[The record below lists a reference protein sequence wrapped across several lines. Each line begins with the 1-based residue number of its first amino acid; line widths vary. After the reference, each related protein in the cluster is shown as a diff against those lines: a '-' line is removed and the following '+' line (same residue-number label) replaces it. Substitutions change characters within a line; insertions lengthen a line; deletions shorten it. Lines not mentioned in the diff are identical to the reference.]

1 MANEITLT
9 TYNNLSDEAKK
20 VAIANMRDRA
30 EYVNMVLSATKN
42 FVRCE
47 LDNMGL
53 DTDTMVQFSVGLSD
67 IIANEKRKGTIDL
80 SVGID
85 CLEEEVSVDVMKALR
100 DWTGDSISDDELGYV
115 EYVEAAYGVTGVV
128 TCLEP
133 QGLAFDG
140 GCSLD
145 GWFQTKT
152 FDLFSKIHQEAEE
165 FYNACFSDGMVST
178 YLAGRNPECLSD
190 GRLVG

>member
-9 TYNNLSDEAKK
+9 HFNSLTDEAKK
-20 VAIANMRDRA
+20 VAVANMRGRS
-30 EYVNMVLSATKN
+30 EYIKMVLRATTN

-47 LDNMGL
+47 LDNLGL
-53 DTDTMVQFSVGLSD
+53 DTGSMVQFSVGLHD
-67 IIANEKRKGTIDL
+67 ILANEKRKGIIDL
-80 SVGID
+80 SIGVD
-85 CLEEEVSVDVMKALR
+85 CLEEEVSVEIMKALR
-100 DWTGDSISDDELGYV
+100 DWSGDSISDDEVGYV
-115 EYVEAAYGVTGVV
+115 EYVEASYGVTGVV

-133 QGLAFDG
+133 QGLSFGG

-152 FDLFSKIHQEAEE
+152 FDLFSSIHQEAEE
-165 FYNACFSDGMVST
+165 FYNSCFSDGMVST
-178 YLAGRNPECLSD
+178 YLSGRNPECLSD

>member
-1 MANEITLT
+1 MENNVILT
-9 TYNNLSDEAKK
+9 TYNNLSDDAKK
-20 VAIANMRDRA
+20 VAIANMRDRS
-30 EYVNMVLSATKN
+30 EYINMVLSATRN

-47 LDNMGL
+47 LDNIGL
-53 DTDTMVQFSVGLSD
+53 DTDSMVQFSIGLHD
-67 IIANEKRKGTIDL
+67 ILADEKRKGIIDL
-80 SVGID
+80 SIGID
-85 CLEEEVSVDVMKALR
+85 CLDEEISVEVMKAMR
-100 DWTGDSISDDELGYV
+100 NWSGDSISDCELDYV

-133 QGLAFDG
+133 QGLVFSG

-152 FDLFSKIHQEAEE
+152 FDLFSRIHQEAEQ

-178 YLAGRNPECLSD
+178 YLSGRNPECLSD

>member
-1 MANEITLT
+1 MANEIKITR
-9 TYNNLSDEAKK
+9 YNNLTDEAKK
-20 VAIANMRDRA
+20 IAVSNMRNRA
-30 EYVNMVLSATKN
+30 EYIKMVLCATRN

-47 LDNMGL
+47 LDNLGF
-53 DTDTMVQFSVGLSD
+53 DTDTMAQFSVGLSD
-67 IIANEKRKGTIDL
+67 IRVNEKRNGTIDL

-85 CLEEEVSVDVMKALR
+85 CIEEDVSVEIMKALR
-100 DWTGDSISDDELGYV
+100 DWAGDSISDNELGYV
-115 EYVEAAYGVTGVV
+115 EYVEVAYGVTGVV
-128 TCLEP
+128 TCIEP

-178 YLAGRNPECLSD
+178 YLSGRNPECLSD

>member
-1 MANEITLT
+1 MENNVILT
-9 TYNNLSDEAKK
+9 TYNNLCEDAKK
-20 VAIANMRDRA
+20 VAIANMRDRS
-30 EYVNMVLSATKN
+30 EYINMVLGATRN
-42 FVRCE
+42 FVRYE
-47 LDNMGL
+47 LDNVGL
-53 DTDTMVQFSVGLSD
+53 DPDLMVQFSIGLSD
-67 IIANEKRKGTIDL
+67 VLTNEKRKGIIDL

-85 CLEEEVSVDVMKALR
+85 CLDEEISVEVMKALR
-100 DWTGDSISDDELGYV
+100 DWAGDSISDSELNYV
-115 EYVEAAYGVTGVV
+115 EYVEVAYGVTGVV

-133 QGLAFDG
+133 QGLVFDG

>member
-1 MANEITLT
+1 MANEIKITRF
-9 TYNNLSDEAKK
+9 NDLSDDAKK
-20 VAIANMRDRA
+20 VAVTNMRDRA
-30 EYVNMVLSATKN
+30 EYIHMALRATRN

-47 LDNMGL
+47 LDNVGL
-53 DTDTMVQFSVGLSD
+53 DPDSMVQFSIGLGD

-85 CLEEEVSVDVMKALR
+85 CLEEEVSVEIMKALR
-100 DWTGDSISDDELGYV
+100 DWAGDSISDDELGYV
-115 EYVEAAYGVTGVV
+115 EYVEVAYGVTGVV
-128 TCLEP
+128 TCIEP

-145 GWFQTKT
+145 GWFQTKS

-165 FYNACFSDGMVST
+165 FYNACFSDWMVST
-178 YLAGRNPECLSD
+178 YLSGRNPECLSD

>member
-1 MANEITLT
+1 MENNVILT
-9 TYNNLSDEAKK
+9 TYNELSDEAKK
-20 VAIANMRDRA
+20 VTIANMRDHA
-30 EYVNMVLSATKN
+30 EYINMVLSATRN

-47 LDNMGL
+47 LDNIGL
-53 DTDTMVQFSVGLSD
+53 DTDTMVQFSIGLQGILS
-67 IIANEKRKGTIDL
+67 NEKRKGIIDL
-80 SVGID
+80 SVGVD
-85 CLEEEVSVDVMKALR
+85 CIEVDVSVEIMKALR

-133 QGLAFDG
+133 QGLVFDG

-145 GWFQTKT
+145 GWFQTKM
-152 FDLFSKIHQEAEE
+152 FDLFSKIHQEAEK
-165 FYNACFSDGMVST
+165 FYNACFSEGMVST
-178 YLAGRNPECLSD
+178 YLSGRNPECLSD

>member
-1 MANEITLT
+1 MANEITLIHFNDLT
-9 TYNNLSDEAKK
+9 DESKK
-20 VAIANMRDRA
+20 VAITNMRDRA
-30 EYVNMVLSATKN
+30 EYVNMVLCATRN

-47 LDNMGL
+47 LDNLGL
-53 DTDTMVQFSVGLSD
+53 DTSSMVQFSVGLHGILS
-67 IIANEKRKGTIDL
+67 NEKRKGIIDL
-80 SVGID
+80 SIGVD
-85 CLEEEVSVDVMKALR
+85 CLEKDVSVKLMKALR
-100 DWTGDSISDDELGYV
+100 DWSGDSISDDELGCV
-115 EYVEAAYGVTGVV
+115 EYVEASYGVTGIL

-133 QGLAFDG
+133 QGLVFDG

>member
-1 MANEITLT
+1 MENITLT
-9 TYNNLSDEAKK
+9 TYNKLSDDAKK

-30 EYVNMVLSATKN
+30 EYVNMVLSATRN

-47 LDNMGL
+47 LDNLGL
-53 DTDTMVQFSVGLSD
+53 DTGSMVQFSVGLHN
-67 IIANEKRKGTIDL
+67 ILANEKRKGIIDL
-80 SVGID
+80 SIGVD
-85 CLEEEVSVDVMKALR
+85 CLEEEVSVEIMKALR
-100 DWTGDSISDDELGYV
+100 DWSGDSISDDELGYV
-115 EYVEAAYGVTGVV
+115 EYVEALYGVTGVV

-133 QGLAFDG
+133 QGLSFGG

-145 GWFQTKT
+145 GWFQIKT
-152 FDLFSKIHQEAEE
+152 FDLFAGIHQEAEE
-165 FYNACFSDGMVST
+165 FYNSCFSDGMVST

>member
-1 MANEITLT
+1 MENIILT
-9 TYNNLSDEAKK
+9 TYNSLTDEAKK
-20 VAIANMRDRA
+20 VAIANMRNRA
-30 EYVNMVLSATKN
+30 EYINMVLSATKN

-47 LDNMGL
+47 LDNAGL
-53 DTDTMVQFSVGLSD
+53 DTDSMVQFSIGLHSILTD
-67 IIANEKRKGTIDL
+67 EKRKGIINL
-80 SVGID
+80 SIGVD
-85 CLEEEVSVDVMKALR
+85 CLEKDVSVEIMKALR
-100 DWTGDSISDDELGYV
+100 DLSDDTISDDERSYV

-133 QGLAFDG
+133 QGLVFDG

-145 GWFQTKT
+145 GWFQTKA
-152 FDLFSKIHQEAEE
+152 FDLFAKIHQNAEE
-165 FYNACFSDGMVST
+165 FYNGCFADGMVAP

>member
-1 MANEITLT
+1 MENNIILT
-9 TYNNLSDEAKK
+9 TYNDLSDDAKK
-20 VAIANMRDRA
+20 VAVTNMRDRA
-30 EYVNMVLSATKN
+30 EYIHMALRATRN

-47 LDNMGL
+47 LDNVGL
-53 DTDTMVQFSVGLSD
+53 DPDSMVQFSIGLSD
-67 IIANEKRKGTIDL
+67 IIANEKRKGILDL

-85 CLEEEVSVDVMKALR
+85 CIEEDVSVEIMKALR
-100 DWTGDSISDDELGYV
+100 DWVGDSISDDELDYV
-115 EYVEAAYGVTGVV
+115 EYVEVAYGVTGVV

-133 QGLAFDG
+133 QGLAFNG

-152 FDLFSKIHQEAEE
+152 FDLFAKIHQGAED
-165 FYNACFSDGMVST
+165 FYNGCFADGMVAT

>member
-9 TYNNLSDEAKK
+9 TYNNLTNEAKK
-20 VAIANMRDRA
+20 IAVANMRDRA
-30 EYVNMVLSATKN
+30 EYVNMVLSATRN

-47 LDNMGL
+47 LDNVGL
-53 DTDTMVQFSVGLSD
+53 DPDSMVQFSIGLSD
-67 IIANEKRKGTIDL
+67 ILTNEKRKGIIDL
-80 SVGID
+80 SVGVD
-85 CLEEEVSVDVMKALR
+85 CLDEEISVEVMKALR
-100 DWTGDSISDDELGYV
+100 DWAGDSISDSELDYV

-128 TCLEP
+128 TYLEP
-133 QGLAFDG
+133 QGLVFDG

-152 FDLFSKIHQEAEE
+152 FGLFSKIHQEAEE

-178 YLAGRNPECLSD
+178 YLSGRNPECLSD